1 MRRPHRGGGFLGP
14 LLGGTTDDREHRGGG
29 ILGHLYSTTDDREHQ
44 GGRVSSNPN
53 TRESG
58 EYRTVLTRLARRS
71 SMITL
76 GVVTRAET
84 FERMQAPLAERG
96 IEVRHVPTVERAIH
110 VSGED
115 AAARDD
121 EHRTLADEVDVGY
134 VYPSRAMEGGAIDA
148 LLGVPWVND
157 REAVLT
163 SRNKGGVLAALSE
176 AGLPTPRTTM
186 VSNPAG
192 RETLERVFERFD
204 PPVVVKPNS
213 ATRGVGVTRV
223 EDRDSF
229 LGVCDYLKLVHDYRA
244 TGDKSFVVQEY
255 LPDARDLRVMTI
267 DGEYAGAVER
277 RLEGA
282 GWKHNVHRGAVA
294 ERAEPPAEL
303 RRLAERVAAELG
315 IDLLGVDLLV
325 GEGGDRVVV
334 SETNARPT
342 IDDAAK
348 YEPDFY
354 DRLAG
359 LVRSRVE

>member
-1 MRRPHRGGGFLGP
+1 
-14 LLGGTTDDREHRGGG
+14 
-29 ILGHLYSTTDDREHQ
+29 
-44 GGRVSSNPN
+44 
-53 TRESG
+53 
-58 EYRTVLTRLARRS
+58 
-71 SMITL
+71 MITL

-96 IEVRHVPTVERAIH
+96 IEVLHVPVTERAIH
-110 VSGED
+110 VSGPTEED
-115 AAARDD
+115 RREDD
-121 EHRTLADEVDVGY
+121 VDLRALAGAVDVGY
-134 VYPSRAMEGGAIDA
+134 VYPGRVMEGGAVNA
-148 LLGVPWVND
+148 LLGVPWVNG

-163 SRNKGGVLAALSE
+163 SRNKGGVLAALDE
-176 AGLPTPRTTM
+176 VGLPTPRTTM
-186 VSNPAG
+186 VSNPAD
-192 RETLERVFERFD
+192 RETLERTFERFD

-223 EDRDSF
+223 NDLDSF
-229 LGVCDYLKLVHDYRA
+229 LGVCDYLELVHDYRA

-267 DGEYAGAVER
+267 DGAYAGAVER
-277 RLEGA
+277 RLPAESE

-294 ERAEPPAEL
+294 ERAEPPAET
-303 RRLAERVAAELG
+303 RRLAERVAEELG

-325 GEGGDRVVV
+325 SDDGDRVVV

-354 DRLAG
+354 DRLAA
-359 LVRSRVE
+359 LVRRQAA